1 LRGQEVEIISAALI
15 KAKHNQRHAAKLLK
29 LTYHQLRGYLRKY
42 DLVSSTELHE
52 FSKDLEEV

>member
-1 LRGQEVEIISAALI
+1 LT

-52 FSKDLEEV
+52 FSKDLE